1 MRRILSPNMTR
12 TVSRQIDLVVI
23 HTMEAP
29 EKGTTAESVAAYLA
43 RPATRAS
50 AHYCLDSDSTVRG
63 VYDHNVAWHA
73 PGANH
78 NGLGL
83 EHAGYARQSAADWA
97 DPYSRAMLARSARL
111 TARLCARY
119 DIPVVFVDAAGLKA
133 GKRGITTH
141 REVTAA
147 FHQSTH
153 TDPGAHFPMTAYLQA
168 VRARMLPVV
177 SAADVRAAWHH
188 DGNHKGAL
196 HPEQVK
202 LLQRALGKRLVTGR
216 YGDGTRRLVRKM
228 YPDATHGLLTGPR
241 LRQLAAESGTFRVKG

>member
-1 MRRILSPNMTR
+1 MRRILSPNITR
-12 TVSRQIDLVVI
+12 TASRQIDLVVI
-23 HTMEAP
+23 HTMEAA
-29 EKGTTAESVAAYLA
+29 ETAGVAASVAAYLA

-50 AHYCLDSDSTVRG
+50 AHYCLDNGETVRG
-63 VYDHNVAWHA
+63 VYDHNVAWAA

-78 NGLGL
+78 NGLQL
-83 EHAGYARQSAADWA
+83 EHAGYAKQSAADWA
-97 DPYSRAMLARSARL
+97 DPYSVAMLARSARL

-119 DIPVVFVDAAGLKA
+119 GIPVQFVDAAGLKA

-153 TDPGAHFPMTAYLQA
+153 TDPGAHFPMTAYLHD
-168 VRARMLPVV
+168 VREHLLPVV

-188 DGNHKGAL
+188 DGNDRGAL

-202 LLQRALGKRLVTGR
+202 VLQRALGKRVATGR
-216 YGDGTRRLVRKM
+216 YGAGTRKLVRKRF
-228 YPDATHGLLTGPR
+228 PDATRGLLTTPR
-241 LRQLAAESGTFRVKG
+241 LRRLAAQSGLFRVKG